1 MKNTAQKMILISF
14 VLALIATA
22 TVFIYLKSLNTEK
35 EEPIKKTTTI
45 IVAAETIPPRT
56 LIEQKMIKEIQV
68 SDDTIFTDYIKE
80 STKIIGKYTKETIFA
95 NEGFNINKVQDK
107 NLNELSLKIPSNYR
121 AVSISVTGDSG
132 VSSLLKPGDYVDV
145 VSYIAEK
152 KDDKNVVRPDTA
164 KIILQK
170 VEVLAV
176 DKQINREVK
185 ENTAA
190 ENGQTVTNFLV
201 TLSIPISEVEKLV
214 LAESLGSLKL
224 ALRAFKDE
232 SITKTEGTTSQKIYI
247 NSVEDEKAAASDPKV
262 TTSSPKETVS
272 KPKSSSTTTSGT
284 TSQKKYISYTVKR
297 GDTLRE
303 ISSKYYGDKSKYTLI
318 MGANN
323 IKDENHIE
331 PGDVIRIPILK

>member
-22 TVFIYLKSLNTEK
+22 TVFIYLKYLNTKK
-35 EEPIKKTTTI
+35 EEPIQKTTTI

-68 SDDTIFTDYIKE
+68 SEDTIFTDYIKE
-80 STKIIGKYTKETIFA
+80 SSKIVGKYTKETIFV

-185 ENTAA
+185 ENTATD
-190 ENGQTVTNFLV
+190 NGQNVTNFLV

-224 ALRAFKDE
+224 ALRALKDE

-247 NSVEDEKAAASDPKV
+247 NSVEDEKTVA
-262 TTSSPKETVS
+262 SSPKIT
-272 KPKSSSTTTSGT
+272 SSTD
-284 TSQKKYISYTVKR
+284 QKKYTSYTVKR

-303 ISSKYYGDKSKYTLI
+303 ISSKCYGDKSKYTLI